1 MLAAG
6 LLAAIALAACDGDG
20 DGDGGEVHLVD
31 DHFFVVASDA
41 EVQLAG

>member
-20 DGDGGEVHLVD
+20 DEVRLVD
-31 DHFFVVASDA
+31 DRFFVVASDA